1 MLIRMEGW
9 HLVAQA
15 PRDHLVNRGGMLA
28 GTPVALPERWR
39 FMQQVQLCYHVD

>member
-28 GTPVALPERWR
+28 GTHVALPEGKAAIYASGTYI
-39 FMQQVQLCYHVD
+39 L